1 MLEEL
6 ERVKGG
12 ELFWPMLKQ
21 ALERID
27 RIGCANN
34 FEWYKHCGKSLVIES
49 FQVLVK
55 EYIFC

>member
-12 ELFWPMLKQ
+12 ELSWPMLKQ

-34 FEWYKHCGKSLVIES
+34 FEWYKQCGKSLVI
-49 FQVLVK
+49 
-55 EYIFC
+55 